1 MNFEK
6 SEKLLLNILP
16 SEVAKELTDHPDKT
30 IAKKFPNVAVLFTD
44 IVNFTKMSD
53 SLSAEKVVTML
64 NQMVSKFDERARREG
79 IEKIKTIGDAYMAA
93 CGLSSEDDGENTVR
107 MIKFAQGLLED
118 VSRFNEE
125 TGFNVD
131 IRIGINCGNLVAGVI
146 GKSKF
151 IYDIWGDTV
160 NVASRM
166 ESTGI
171 PKKIHVTEAV
181 FEQTRDLFS
190 YSEGVDVEVKGK
202 GKMRTYFLQ

>member
-1 MNFEK
+1 
-6 SEKLLLNILP
+6 
-16 SEVAKELTDHPDKT
+16 
-30 IAKKFPNVAVLFTD
+30 
-44 IVNFTKMSD
+44 
-53 SLSAEKVVTML
+53 
-64 NQMVSKFDERARREG
+64 
-79 IEKIKTIGDAYMAA
+79 MAA
-93 CGLSSEDDGENTVR
+93 GGLSSEDDGENTVR

-131 IRIGINCGNLVAGVI
+131 IRVGINCGNLVAGVI

-151 IYDIWGDTV
+151 IYDIWDDTV